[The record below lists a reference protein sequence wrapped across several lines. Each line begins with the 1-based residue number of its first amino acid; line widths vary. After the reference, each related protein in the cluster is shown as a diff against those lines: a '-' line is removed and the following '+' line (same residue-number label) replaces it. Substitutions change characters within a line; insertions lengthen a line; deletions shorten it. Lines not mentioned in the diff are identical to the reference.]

1 MGAETGARL
10 GKGEYLVVE
19 ADESDGSFL
28 DLMPVLGVITNID
41 NDHLAFYDNNIEKLR
56 SAFVSFVHKLPFYGT
71 IFFHRVMRR
80 FDYWH
85 LNLAEKLFLL
95 GNKKNQTFSN

>member
-28 DLMPVLGVITNID
+28 DLTPVLGVITNID

-56 SAFVSFVHKLPFYGT
+56 SAFISFVHKLPFYGT
-71 IFFHRVMRR
+71 VFSSSGDDTVERW
-80 FDYWH
+80 Y
-85 LNLAEKLFLL
+85 LNSAEKLFLL
-95 GNKKNQTFSN
+95 GNKKNQTFR

>member
-28 DLMPVLGVITNID
+28 TC
-41 NDHLAFYDNNIEKLR
+41 HQSWE
-56 SAFVSFVHKLPFYGT
+56 
-71 IFFHRVMRR
+71 
-80 FDYWH
+80 
-85 LNLAEKLFLL
+85 
-95 GNKKNQTFSN
+95 

>member
-28 DLMPVLGVITNID
+28 DLHQSGSDHNID

-56 SAFVSFVHKLPFYGT
+56 SAFISFVHKLPFYGT
-71 IFFHRVMRR
+71 VFSSSGDDTVRSLVPE
-80 FDYWH
+80 
-85 LNLAEKLFLL
+85 LAEKLFLL
-95 GNKKNQTFSN
+95 GKKKNQTFR